1 MKLQV
6 LSSKNSWLK
15 LKKKKFIINYFKKF
29 TKKVSL
35 INDFKKIKKDTE
47 LLIILS
53 FYKIIPEKYLKISRH
68 NLVVHES
75 DLPKGKGHS
84 PLYWQILQGKTKI
97 IFTLFEASKK
107 MDSGKYYFKK
117 KFLFKN
123 TLLYD
128 EIKNLQL
135 KYSLE
140 LVSKFIKKYR
150 KNKII
155 SSYYQSGKPSYYK
168 MRNKSSSNINLNK
181 SIKQQ
186 INLLRICN
194 NKEFPAFFYFKN
206 NKYIINIFK
215 DND

>member
-1 MKLQV
+1 MV
-6 LSSKNSWLK
+6 K

-84 PLYWQILQGKTKI
+84 PLYWQILREKLK
-97 IFTLFEASKK
+97 LFLHYSKHQK
-107 MDSGKYYFKK
+107 NGLSKYYFKK

-140 LVSKFIKKYR
+140 LF
-150 KNKII
+150 
-155 SSYYQSGKPSYYK
+155 Q
-168 MRNKSSSNINLNK
+168 NL
-181 SIKQQ
+181 
-186 INLLRICN
+186 
-194 NKEFPAFFYFKN
+194 
-206 NKYIINIFK
+206 
-215 DND
+215 